1 MIALRRSS
9 QHQGNVQCQQ
19 RRDPGPQSLFVRVLI
34 SQFFCLIWVA
44 QWVPGWVLRN
54 SSTNFCKQIFDW
66 NYLTFV
72 SGESKREGAVF
83 EECSISC
90 ICSQAMICW
99 LLLTLNDCSYRQR
112 RKCVDMIHLHHCAV
126 SSSESLADI
135 LIVLLVIITV
145 FWPLAYAMMFLLV
158 RVSQFTLR
166 TTFTP
171 VTEVESSNVSI
182 IPSEGA
188 PVFLHSGQNILLLAG
203 LGWKFEDFLLFWR
216 TDTVRKKIIL
226 VVFPSVNS
234 RYELIRF
241 SPFNRW
247 KSVSMINY

>member
-1 MIALRRSS
+1 MY
-9 QHQGNVQCQQ
+9 NVNREEIQ
-19 RRDPGPQSLFVRVLI
+19 DLGLVFVRVLI

-90 ICSQAMICW
+90 VCSQAMICW

-126 SSSESLADI
+126 SSSESMADI

-145 FWPLAYAMMFLLV
+145 FWPLAYAMLFLLV
-158 RVSQFTLR
+158 RVR

-171 VTEVESSNVSI
+171 VTGVESSNVSI
-182 IPSEGA
+182 IPSEGSSI
-188 PVFLHSGQNILLLAG
+188 PTLRTEHSTSCWTRVKVWG
-203 LGWKFEDFLLFWR
+203 FF
-216 TDTVRKKIIL
+216 
-226 VVFPSVNS
+226 VVLENWHSS
-234 RYELIRF
+234 
-241 SPFNRW
+241 
-247 KSVSMINY
+247 